1 MGEKFMLP
9 SETPPIKTVRVF
21 VSSPGDVG
29 SEREKAREI
38 LKHLQVE
45 FSGVLLLAPYFWEY
59 EPLRA
64 HTDPQAQTEPL
75 ANFDLCICLLWSR
88 LGTPLYPG
96 LHRKADGAHY
106 NSGTEYE
113 LHHALDAFR
122 RSGAPEVLIY
132 KRQDDP
138 VIPLKPKQERER
150 MIQQYDALQDFFER
164 LTQTDGHIVIGTNNY
179 VGLDHFETKFEEDM
193 RKVLSQLVPSG
204 VAGSRAMPKSWT
216 AGNPFRG
223 LRHFDFEHASI
234 FFGRTRAV
242 DQVLAALK
250 QQAANECAFVLVFGG
265 SGVGKSSLV
274 RAGVLPWLVKPGVID
289 GVGLWRRAVMR
300 PSDVNE
306 GDLFD
311 ALAAALM
318 RAEGLPEIGSDRT
331 SVSTLAAMLREQ
343 PDGVGFLIKGALSQA
358 AGEVQ
363 RAEHLEMQPRA
374 LFALAIDQLEELF
387 TVERLT
393 DQREGFLRAV
403 DTLAR
408 SGYVWVLATL
418 RSDFYSGCEESPIL
432 MELKKGAGQYHLQPP
447 NELEFGQIIR
457 LPAAAAG
464 LLFEEDH
471 KTGERLDDLL
481 RDAAMKSPAA
491 LPLLE
496 FALDELF
503 EQRDEERCLLTLSAY
518 RALEGM
524 EGALSKRAEESF
536 RDAGADAQANFD
548 LVFRHL
554 VRISKEAGEPAVRR
568 IARKAEVEKSPSA
581 KKKNGHAEEKNA
593 GAEKLIAK
601 LIADRLLVVDRTDEG
616 MVMISLAH
624 EEMLKS
630 WPRLT
635 QWVIQHRESLKIS
648 GQVAEDARLWIENN
662 RSSDYLYGG
671 GLPLEKATLAMES
684 DFLSQEECRF
694 VRASV
699 AKVEKQLFQ
708 AKLAS
713 GEATLEDSTRLRVPF
728 PAAHKEACIQAL
740 AKGASS
746 MRRNVALLLG
756 ERAIPELSGEL
767 VRLVMSDPADDVRRA
782 AASSLVRLNQIQLFS
797 EVIKKI
803 ESNASSSTAIGALSR
818 IRVAADASEAPS
830 VFEQLFRKL
839 PSPLRSR
846 VRLQAW
852 HLRLKR
858 GMPILALV
866 LVPALLLSAASAAA
880 FKWLPGLLNY
890 ALCQTKASAAM
901 GVFHGV
907 TAAVIWGGG
916 ITLGLVTHRVVF
928 GRESDAKSYLRPFAA
943 VVTGAIVGA
952 INAVFLLVLISTVY
966 MGTSLYEMGWVI
978 DSNQNFGSNF
988 IKVLFSRTRFAW
1000 PYLIT
1005 GTFLGIGMALM
1016 VNGLR
1021 ASKRW
1026 PQFLVQQTP
1035 LTGVR
1040 QTWQLVCGLVK
1051 LAIRFAWPIPLAL
1064 LIAGVLAFF
1073 VLRSAPEAGPWPHPW
1088 TEGLSGGLAAEPFQR
1103 REWKVSRWGE
1113 AFGIIG
1119 DAATQAIGG
1128 FFAVVGM
1135 GLGIVVIRYGVKVE
1149 PRRN

>member
-1 MGEKFMLP
+1 M
-9 SETPPIKTVRVF
+9 KTVRIF

-29 SEREKAREI
+29 AEREKAREI

-45 FSGVLLLAPYFWEY
+45 FSGVLQLAPYFWEY

-64 HTDPQAQTEPL
+64 HTDPQTQTEPL

-106 NSGTEYE
+106 SSGTEYE

-122 RSGAPEVLIY
+122 RSGAPEVFIY

-138 VIPLKPKQERER
+138 VIPLKPKEERER
-150 MIQQYDALQDFFER
+150 ILRQYDALQDFFER
-164 LTQTDGHIVIGTNNY
+164 LTQTDGHIVIGINAY

-204 VAGSRAMPKSWT
+204 VAGSRTMPKSWT

-223 LRHFDFEHASI
+223 LRYFDFEHAPI

-242 DQVLAALK
+242 DHVLAALK

-318 RAEGLPEIGSDRT
+318 RAEGLPEIGSDGT
-331 SVSTLAAMLREQ
+331 GVSKLAKMLREQ

-363 RAEHLEMQPRA
+363 HAEQLEMQPRA

-387 TVERLT
+387 TVERLAS
-393 DQREGFLRAV
+393 QREGFLRAV
-403 DTLAR
+403 NTLAR
-408 SGYVWVLATL
+408 SGYVWVLGTL
-418 RSDFYSGCEESPIL
+418 RSDFYSRCEESATL

-447 NELEFGQIIR
+447 DEVEFGQMIR

-481 RDAAMKSPAA
+481 RDGAMKSPAA

-496 FALDELF
+496 FALEELF
-503 EQRDEERCLLTLSAY
+503 EQRDEERCLLRLGAY
-518 RALEGM
+518 RALEGV

-536 RDAGADAQANFD
+536 RDAGATARANFD

-554 VRISKEAGEPAVRR
+554 VRISKEEGEPAVRR
-568 IARKAEVEKSPSA
+568 IAPKAEVEKNP
-581 KKKNGHAEEKNA
+581 
-593 GAEKLIAK
+593 GAERLITK
-601 LIADRLLVVDRTDEG
+601 LIADRLLVVDRTDQG
-616 MVMISLAH
+616 IVMIGLAH

-635 QWVIQHRESLKIS
+635 QWVIQHRENLKIS

-684 DFLSQEECRF
+684 NFLSEEECGF
-694 VRASV
+694 VRASL

-708 AKLAS
+708 GRLAS
-713 GEATLEDSTRLRVPF
+713 GEATLEDSQRLCGAFPVAHEEVWTDALTRGVP
-728 PAAHKEACIQAL
+728 
-740 AKGASS
+740 S
-746 MRRNVALLLG
+746 MRCNAALLLG
-756 ERAIPELSGEL
+756 EGASPELSGDL
-767 VRLVMSDPADDVRRA
+767 VRLVMNDPADSVRRA
-782 AASSLVRLNQIQLFS
+782 AAFSLVRLNQVQLFS
-797 EVIKKI
+797 EVIDKI
-803 ESNASSSTAIGALSR
+803 DRDAFSSAAIGALSR
-818 IRVAADASEAPS
+818 IRVAADASETPS
-830 VFEQLFRKL
+830 VFEELSRKL
-839 PSPLRSR
+839 PLRVR
-846 VRLQAW
+846 WRIRLQAW

-858 GMPILALV
+858 GMPILPLV
-866 LVPALLLSAASAAA
+866 LVPALLLSAASAAG

-890 ALCQTKASAAM
+890 ALCQAKPGAAM
-901 GVFHGV
+901 GVFHGL

-916 ITLGLVTHRVVF
+916 ITLSLVAYRVVF
-928 GRESDAKSYLRPFAA
+928 GREFSAKSYVRPFLA
-943 VVTGAIVGA
+943 VVTGAMVGA
-952 INAVFLLVLISTVY
+952 ISAAVLLLLISTVY
-966 MGTSLYEMGWVI
+966 HDDSLLAMGWLT
-978 DSNQNFGSNF
+978 DSKQNLGGGFWYL
-988 IKVLFSRTRFAW
+988 LFSRNRFGW

-1021 ASKRW
+1021 ASKKW

-1040 QTWQLVCGLVK
+1040 QTWRLICGLVK

-1064 LIAGVLAFF
+1064 LIAGVMAFF
-1073 VLRSAPEAGPWPHPW
+1073 VLRSAPEVSQWPHPW
-1088 TEGLSGGLAAEPFQR
+1088 TEGLSGGLARESSQR
-1103 REWKVSRWGE
+1103 REWKVSPWGE
-1113 AFGIIG
+1113 ALGIMG
-1119 DAATQAIGG
+1119 DTATQAIGG
-1128 FFAVVGM
+1128 FFAIVGM
-1135 GLGIVVIRYGVKVE
+1135 GLGIIIIRYGVKVE